1 LGVCMETTRG
11 RLKRYRSAVSIG
23 ISRMVAFWVL
33 APGIPNGQDPLSV
46 MNSFVPV
53 NPILTFAL

>member
-1 LGVCMETTRG
+1 METTRG

-53 NPILTFAL
+53 NPVLTFAL